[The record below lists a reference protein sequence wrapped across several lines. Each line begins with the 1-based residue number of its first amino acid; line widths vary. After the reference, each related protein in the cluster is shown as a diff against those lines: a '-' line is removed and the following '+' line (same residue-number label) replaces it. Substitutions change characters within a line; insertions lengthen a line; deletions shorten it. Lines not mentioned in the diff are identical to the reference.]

1 MIAQSN
7 EKDAFLKKVYIE
19 SRLPEQLHALYD
31 LAHNLW
37 WSWNEEAEQLF
48 GSIDPTAWEKL
59 EQNPVA
65 LLDQLP
71 RDKAAKLIADP
82 VFMDQMNRVKAAFDA
97 YIAVPKAQN
106 AEKIVY
112 FCMEYGLKLSLR
124 LYSGGLGILAGDYL
138 KEASD
143 QNKDMVA
150 IGLLYKYGYFQ
161 QTISLYGEQ
170 VHNYPAQELTKLPYY
185 PVRKEN
191 GEWLKIAVTWQG
203 RKIWAK
209 IWETKVGRI
218 SLYLLDTDLDENNWD
233 DRNLTHHLYG
243 GDSEHRLKQEI
254 LLGIGGVRVLELLGI
269 SREVYHCN
277 EGHAA
282 FMGLERIRQL
292 RKNQQ
297 LSFEEALEYVRST
310 SLFTTHTPVPAGHD
324 YFSEHHL
331 GYYLYDYVLSLGI
344 SWERFMAMG
353 KIEPHN
359 PNELFSMS
367 HLAIR
372 LCREVNGVSKLHG
385 KVSREMFNN
394 LYPDYDA
401 AELYI
406 GHVTNGVHYS
416 TWTAAEWKGLSGSA
430 GTHLQAL
437 DVISDEQIFRT
448 RTGLK
453 KKLIRFVKEQLQEDL
468 TRRGES
474 PRFIFEVLNQISEN
488 ALVIG
493 FARRFATYKRANLL
507 FNNLDRLR
515 EIIQNTQRPVLFV
528 YSGKAHPADK
538 GGQALIQKIIN
549 ISREPEFRGKVI
561 FLENYNVEIAKMM
574 VQGVDLWMNTPTRD
588 QEASGTSG
596 MKAAING
603 VLNFSVLDG
612 WWVEGY
618 QEDAGW
624 ALPLERTYADQALQ
638 DELDAEVIFNI
649 LEYQI
654 IPAYFERDEVG
665 VPTRWTGYVRNIMG
679 RVAPFFTTTR
689 MLEEYTDKFYTPL
702 RQAGHRMAEENF
714 AGARTYHAW
723 KQWMSENWES
733 IRILD
738 KTVFDTDSYALQE
751 DQHFEASL
759 KVQAGNIKPEY
770 LGAEVVFFRRHED
783 GALEYIL
790 SEEMKATAAAAGELS
805 FNCSFKPNI
814 SGVFE
819 FGIRVF
825 PKHEL
830 MAHRQDID
838 LVKWA

>member
-19 SRLPEQLHALYD
+19 SRLPEPLHALYD

-37 WSWNEEAEQLF
+37 WSWNDDAEKMF
-48 GSIDPTAWEKL
+48 RTIDPPAWEKL
-59 EQNPVA
+59 ERNPVA
-65 LLDQLP
+65 LLEGIS
-71 RDKAAKLIADP
+71 RDKAAALIADSG
-82 VFMDQMNRVKAAFDA
+82 FMEQMNRVKAAFDS
-97 YIAVPKAQN
+97 YLAVPKPAD
-106 AEKIVY
+106 AEKIAY

-161 QTISLYGEQ
+161 QSISLYGEQ

-185 PVRKEN
+185 PVRKAN
-191 GEWLKIAVTWQG
+191 GEWLKVSVSWQG

-218 SLYLLDTDLDENNWD
+218 SLYLLDTDLDENNWE

-254 LLGIGGVRVLELLGI
+254 LLGIGGVRVLELLDVD
-269 SREVYHCN
+269 REVFHCN

-282 FMGLERIRQL
+282 FSGLERIKNL
-292 RKNQQ
+292 REQQQ
-297 LSFEEALEYVRST
+297 LSFEEALTYVRAT

-324 YFSEHHL
+324 YFSEHDL

-353 KIEPHN
+353 KVEPHN
-359 PNELFSMS
+359 PSELFSMS

-394 LYPDYDA
+394 LFPEYDA
-401 AELYI
+401 EELYI
-406 GHVTNGVHYS
+406 GHVTNGVHYD
-416 TWTAAEWKGLSGSA
+416 TWTAREWKALKGNHA
-430 GTHLQAL
+430 THLEAMDSL
-437 DVISDEQIFRT
+437 ADDNVFRV
-448 RTGLK
+448 RTELK

-474 PRFIFEVLNQISEN
+474 PRFIFEVLNEVSEQ

-507 FNNLDRLR
+507 FNNLERLK
-515 EIIQNTQRPVLFV
+515 EIIGNIQKPVLFL

-538 GGQALIQKIIN
+538 GGQALIQKIVN
-549 ISREPEFRGKVI
+549 ISREPEFRGKII

-574 VQGVDLWMNTPTRD
+574 VQGVDLWLNTPTRD

-596 MKAAING
+596 MKAAMNG

-618 QEDAGW
+618 RPDAGW

-638 DELDAEVIFNI
+638 DELDAEVLFNM
-649 LEYQI
+649 LEYDI
-654 IPAYFERDEVG
+654 IPAYFERDDRG
-665 VPTRWTGYVRNIMG
+665 IPHRWTAYVRNIMAE
-679 RVAPFFTTTR
+679 VAPFFTTTR
-689 MLEEYTDKFYTPL
+689 MLADYTNQYYISLKNSG
-702 RQAGHRMAEENF
+702 RQLAADNF
-714 AGARTYHAW
+714 AAA
-723 KQWMSENWES
+723 KQYQSWQKWMSDNWSS

-738 KTVFDTDSYALQE
+738 KSVFDTDSDTLQE
-751 DQHFEASL
+751 DQPFAASL
-759 KVQAGNIKPEY
+759 KLHTGNIAPVH

-783 GALEYIL
+783 GSLEYIL
-790 SEEMKATAAAAGELS
+790 SEEMSGTAMNSGELN
-805 FNCSFKPNI
+805 FHCSFKPRI

-819 FGIRVF
+819 FGIRIF
-825 PKHEL
+825 PKHEW
-830 MAHRQDID
+830 MAHRQDTD